1 MFASRWVFFLR
12 SECPVLNKN
21 LRMDE
26 KNEFKNVDFGL
37 LEVHRVSNR
46 PALIFLFLAQYAEL
60 KFLRAYLF
68 DTLQEAFLR

>member
-12 SECPVLNKN
+12 RECLVLNKN
-21 LRMDE
+21 LRRDE
-26 KNEFKNVDFGL
+26 KNEFKNVDFGFL
-37 LEVHRVSNR
+37 QVHRVSNR
-46 PALIFLFLAQYAEL
+46 PALIFLFLAQYAEQ